1 LKLGCNGKKIKCF
14 LSKSTSLPEAWNIQG
29 GGISLQFSYNKYKGV
44 ILNLHIP
51 DKTEIVL
58 KVAINAITWTLT

>member
-1 LKLGCNGKKIKCF
+1 MLQVIRLTLKGNILFSFHC
-14 LSKSTSLPEAWNIQG
+14 SPVST
-29 GGISLQFSYNKYKGV
+29 FDHKGPDTIDRV
-44 ILNLHIP
+44 NLNLHIP